1 MEAVQKTPERE
12 AFYKKIDGENLSAL
26 WNVMG
31 DLITPEPKSACRPH
45 LWKFDAIRDYMTEAG
60 KLITAKEATR
70 RVLVLE
76 NPGLRGQSKV
86 TTSLFA
92 GVQMVVPG
100 DVAPAHRHSQS
111 ALRFVLEGK
120 GAATAVDGER
130 SLMEPGDFVITP
142 SMTWHD
148 HSNETSEPMYWLD
161 GLDIPMVQFFDAS
174 FAEDSKED
182 QQKITRPPG
191 DSFGRYGHNLLPV
204 DGKRT
209 SKTSP
214 IFNYPYSHTREALEQ
229 AKARNEWDACHGL
242 KLKFSNPE
250 TGDFAMPTIGTFIQL
265 LPKGFKTARYRS
277 TDATVFAAIE
287 GKGRTRIG
295 DQTFEWGPRDLF
307 VVPSWQWVTHEPT
320 RIRCCSVSRTG
331 RCSRSWI
338 CSGKIAG
345 MRERCR
351 ASPAGNAERSTAV
364 RSQRSGISSR
374 FRVSMLRASPRNDA
388 GQSHRQCSSRVS
400 SRLISFPT
408 ASPNS
413 DSITTPASN

>member
-31 DLITPEPKSACRPH
+31 DLITPEPRSACRPH

-100 DVAPAHRHSQS
+100 DIAPAHRHSQS

-142 SMTWHD
+142 AMTWHD

-204 DGKRT
+204 DGKRS

-214 IFNYPYSHTREALEQ
+214 IFNYPYSHTREALEK

-265 LPKGFKTARYRS
+265 LPKGFKPRAIGRRMPRCSPRSRARAAPGS
-277 TDATVFAAIE
+277 ATRLLSGVRAIC
-287 GKGRTRIG
+287 
-295 DQTFEWGPRDLF
+295 
-307 VVPSWQWVTHEPT
+307 SWCRAGSGSPMKPT

-338 CSGKIAG
+338 CLGKIAAT
-345 MRERCR
+345 RESGNV
-351 ASPAGNAERSTAV
+351 AS
-364 RSQRSGISSR
+364 
-374 FRVSMLRASPRNDA
+374 
-388 GQSHRQCSSRVS
+388 
-400 SRLISFPT
+400 
-408 ASPNS
+408 
-413 DSITTPASN
+413 

>member
-31 DLITPEPKSACRPH
+31 DLITPEPQSACRPH

-60 KLITAKEATR
+60 KLITAKEAER

-76 NPGLRGQSKV
+76 NPGLRGQSKI

-92 GVQMVVPG
+92 GVQMVIPG

-120 GAATAVDGER
+120 GAITAVDGER
-130 SLMEPGDFVITP
+130 TAMEPGDFVITP

-148 HSNETSEPMYWLD
+148 HSNETSEPMFWLD

-174 FAEDSKED
+174 FAEGSNED
-182 QQKITRPPG
+182 QQKITRPAG
-191 DSFGRYGHNLLPV
+191 DSFARYGHNLLPV
-204 DGKRT
+204 DSKRT

-214 IFNYPYSHTREALEQ
+214 IFNYPYSYTREALEQ
-229 AKARNEWDACHGL
+229 AKARDEWDACHGL

-287 GKGRTRIG
+287 GKGRSRIG
-295 DQTFEWGPRDLF
+295 DR
-307 VVPSWQWVTHEPT
+307 PSNGARATCSWCRAGSGSPTRPT
-320 RIRCCSVSRTG
+320 RIRCCSASRTA
-331 RCSRSWI
+331 RCSRSST
-338 CSGKIAG
+338 CSAKTAAT
-345 MRERCR
+345 REASCR
-351 ASPAGNAERSTAV
+351 PGLEP
-364 RSQRSGISSR
+364 G
-374 FRVSMLRASPRNDA
+374 P
-388 GQSHRQCSSRVS
+388 
-400 SRLISFPT
+400 
-408 ASPNS
+408 
-413 DSITTPASN
+413 ITTGLRFAEGALPHRIDHAVWVPAQGRDDEEPTS